1 MAEQSFGW
9 RQPVAALIALA
20 SAVGPLIAAVGWMIG
35 GADGPLERRDP
46 TQVPAFVAEES
57 RTRDQA
63 RTLVLDSDSAA
74 HVSYMLVR
82 GSGARLGDG
91 EVAAGDGGNSHLDKT
106 VANLVAGSGADQADQ
121 LGGFAVRYV
130 LVHKGAPREV
140 TRVLDATPGLSRL
153 SQQDGSGLWRV
164 DQEVARATIVSG
176 EGSGAGEPQPVAAG
190 PVEIHTEVP
199 SGSEGRVL
207 RLADTAAEGW
217 TATLDGK
224 PLTRTT
230 VDGWAQ
236 GFELPASGGKLDV
249 TYDTPFTH
257 TAWLWAQ
264 GLLGVFLVV
273 LALPGRR
280 RDVDDDL
287 PEEPIVPAQAVE
299 GEGRRAR
306 RLRAQVEAEA
316 AAAIGATAEAVD
328 ADAPPPPADAPAP
341 VPHQQNY
348 GDWDQ
353 AAYAP
358 AEYGSYGTY
367 GGEQQQDARRP
378 YDAGAYGQQPYPGT
392 RTRPTPIRA
401 ARAARLP
408 RAVSPSRAAST
419 TRTATAIRPA
429 RPRPA
434 VTTPPTARRTTRA
447 GTARR
452 TTPPSRTTPTAPAV
466 SVPTGASSEAH
477 HPVPVRGSRG
487 ARRRHRFR
495 GGLRAGDTG
504 AETAEPAA
512 RLPVERTSLLCPAPS
527 ASDLAE
533 TTYTSFTPVT
543 EGAEEKGTATLT
555 AAADGAGAEAGK
567 GGEDAGS
574 GKDGEDAKD
583 GEESKDGEDA
593 KDSKPV
599 LRPGAPGTP
608 VTGTASGADAPALT
622 GTAEGAT
629 PPAGPCSRPP
639 RSPPARAGD
648 CWAST
653 ARLRTPSSGSRV
665 PARRAAAPTTCT

>member
-1 MAEQSFGW
+1 
-9 RQPVAALIALA
+9 
-20 SAVGPLIAAVGWMIG
+20 MIG

-121 LGGFAVRYV
+121 LGGYAVRYV

-236 GFELPASGGKLDV
+236 GFELPTSGGKLDV

-306 RLRAQVEAEA
+306 RLRAQAEAEA
-316 AAAIGATAEAVD
+316 AAAPGATAEAAD

-353 AAYAP
+353 AAYAL
-358 AEYGSYGTY
+358 SLIH
-367 GGEQQQDARRP
+367 
-378 YDAGAYGQQPYPGT
+378 YDAGAYGQQPYPADPYQADAYPGGHGGQADQSGQSVQGGQYDPYGYGDPSGSPQAGGYDPAYSQAYDQSGYGT
-392 RTRPTPIRA
+392 PYD
-401 ARAARLP
+401 
-408 RAVSPSRAAST
+408 PSQ
-419 TRTATAIRPA
+419 P
-429 RPRPA
+429 
-434 VTTPPTARRTTRA
+434 
-447 GTARR
+447 
-452 TTPPSRTTPTAPAV
+452 
-466 SVPTGASSEAH
+466 H
-477 HPVPVRGSRG
+477 HPHGTGS
-487 ARRRHRFR
+487 
-495 GGLRAGDTG
+495 
-504 AETAEPAA
+504 
-512 RLPVERTSLLCPAPS
+512 ERP
-527 ASDLAE
+527 
-533 TTYTSFTPVT
+533 
-543 EGAEEKGTATLT
+543 
-555 AAADGAGAEAGK
+555 DG
-567 GGEDAGS
+567 S
-574 GKDGEDAKD
+574 QQ
-583 GEESKDGEDA
+583 
-593 KDSKPV
+593 
-599 LRPGAPGTP
+599 
-608 VTGTASGADAPALT
+608 
-622 GTAEGAT
+622 
-629 PPAGPCSRPP
+629 
-639 RSPPARAGD
+639 
-648 CWAST
+648 
-653 ARLRTPSSGSRV
+653 
-665 PARRAAAPTTCT
+665 